1 MITVHVRYFNILAAL
16 AETKQASIK
25 VPQGMTLRQL
35 IDHLAAINSDKFRAF
50 LFDGDELHSYLR
62 IFHNERLIKQTL
74 LADIIIEDGD
84 EIMLFPAV
92 AGG

>member
-16 AETKQASIK
+16 AETKQTSIE
-25 VPQGMTLRQL
+25 VPRGMTLRQL
-35 IDHLAAINSDKFRAF
+35 IDHLAAINSDKFRTF

-62 IFHNERLIKQTL
+62 IFHNERLIKPTL
-74 LADIIIEDGD
+74 LADITIEDGD